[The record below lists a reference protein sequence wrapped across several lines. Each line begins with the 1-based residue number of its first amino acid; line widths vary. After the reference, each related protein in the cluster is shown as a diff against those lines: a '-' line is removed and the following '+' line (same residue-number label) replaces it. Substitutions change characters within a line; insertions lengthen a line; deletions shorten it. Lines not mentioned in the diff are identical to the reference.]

1 MVSLGNFQN
10 NKKVKDIHPGD
21 KGIDIIIILIEYLNK
36 TTIKNGSHITQYLV
50 GDDTG
55 CIQCNFYDDIGDI
68 VQEGD
73 ILFLSGAYA
82 SIFKQHLIL
91 YTAKYGLGKIIK
103 LNEFFMTFSK
113 IPNLS
118 KEVYA
123 NDNKDEHDKN
133 NYNKERYNK

>member
-1 MVSLGNFQN
+1 MLNYQI
-10 NKKVKDIHPGD
+10 NKKIKDIHPGD

-55 CIQCNFYDDIGDI
+55 CIQCNFYDEIGDI

-82 SIFKQHLIL
+82 TIFKQHLIL
-91 YTAKYGLGKIIK
+91 YTAKYGLGRIIK

-113 IPNLS
+113 KPNLS
-118 KEVYA
+118 EYIYPI
-123 NDNKDEHDKN
+123 DNKDEHDKN
-133 NYNKERYNK
+133 NSNRYNK

>member
-1 MVSLGNFQN
+1 MTILQN
-10 NKKVKDIHPGD
+10 ANKKIIDIQPGD

-55 CIQCNFYDDIGDI
+55 CIQCNFYDEI
-68 VQEGD
+68 GD

-103 LNEFFMTFSK
+103 LNEFFMIFSK

-118 KEVYA
+118 KKVYA

>member
-1 MVSLGNFQN
+1 MLNYQI
-10 NKKVKDIHPGD
+10 NKKIKDIHPGD
-21 KGIDIIIILIEYLNK
+21 KGIDITIILIEFLNK

-50 GDDTG
+50 GDNTG
-55 CIQCNFYDDIGDI
+55 CIYCNFYDEIGDI

-91 YTAKYGLGKIIK
+91 YTAKFGLGKIIK

-118 KEVYA
+118 KEVY
-123 NDNKDEHDKN
+123 NIDNKDDHDKN

>member
-1 MVSLGNFQN
+1 MTSLQN
-10 NKKVKDIHPGD
+10 ANKKIIDIHPGD

-55 CIQCNFYDDIGDI
+55 CIQCNFYDEIGDI

-103 LNEFFMTFSK
+103 LNEFFMIFSK

-118 KEVYA
+118 EKVYA

-133 NYNKERYNK
+133 NYNKERYTK

>member
-1 MVSLGNFQN
+1 MLNYQI
-10 NKKVKDIHPGD
+10 NKKIIDIHPGD

-91 YTAKYGLGKIIK
+91 YTAKFGLGKIIK

-118 KEVYA
+118 KEVY
-123 NDNKDEHDKN
+123 NIDNKDDHDKN